1 MRSLSKIIREEYI
14 KLLKEYGEDDEYAY
28 YEREDEVKQWIFS
41 DFLYKNTPDFTKTIP
56 WRLVPYPRLK
66 KIWEDYIRSG
76 VIRDTKG
83 LEMIGD
89 IMISNTYKI
98 NVLTNL
104 AGHTQW
110 GDEEAFEEN
119 IGYWVDEQL
128 NCILQQKPV
137 DTNQL
142 EIPYDNPQAGNKQK
156 EPVKTEPCTVQ
167 IHPFAQEV
175 IDEKYNPDNMDR
187 EDARNFLYGD
197 MKGKFF
203 DYYMED
209 PKSGQAYISD
219 YGLKPLV
226 SLSYELSRTTDAKQQ
241 LTTIDKMLNVAHQRS
256 DLAGWFVQGGS
267 QALSQLSGYGDP
279 EGESVIS
286 GKYKMSDY

>member
-1 MRSLSKIIREEYI
+1 MKSIKKIIREEYI
-14 KLLKEYGEDDEYAY
+14 KFLKENDDINYEY
-28 YEREDEVKQWIFS
+28 YEREDEIKQWMFS

-66 KIWEDYIRSG
+66 KIWEDYIRTG
-76 VIRDTKG
+76 IVRDTKG

-89 IMISNTYKI
+89 IMVSNALKI
-98 NVLTNL
+98 NILTNL

-128 NCILQQKPV
+128 NCILPQESV
-137 DTNQL
+137 DTSQL
-142 EIPYDNPQAGNKQK
+142 EIPYDNPEAGHKQK
-156 EPVKTEPCTVQ
+156 EEVKTEPCDTE
-167 IHPFAQEV
+167 IHPFAQEI
-175 IDEKYNPDNMDR
+175 IDDKYNPDNMDR
-187 EDARNFLYGD
+187 EDARNFLYD
-197 MKGKFF
+197 EMKGRFF

-226 SLSYELSRTTDAKQQ
+226 SLSYELSRTQEPEQQ
-241 LTTIDKMLNVAHQRS
+241 VTVIDKMLNVVHQRS
-256 DLAGWFVQGGS
+256 DMAAWFVQGGS
-267 QALSQLSGYGDP
+267 RALSQLSGYGDE

>member
-1 MRSLSKIIREEYI
+1 MKSIKKIIREEYI
-14 KLLKEYGEDDEYAY
+14 KFLKENDDINYEY
-28 YEREDEVKQWIFS
+28 YEREDEIKQWMFS

-66 KIWEDYIRSG
+66 KIWEDYIRTG
-76 VIRDTKG
+76 IVRDTKG

-89 IMISNTYKI
+89 IMISNALKI
-98 NVLTNL
+98 NILTNL

-128 NCILQQKPV
+128 NCILPQESV
-137 DTNQL
+137 DTSQL
-142 EIPYDNPQAGNKQK
+142 EIPYDNPEAGHKQK
-156 EPVKTEPCTVQ
+156 EEVKTEPCDTE
-167 IHPFAQEV
+167 IHPFAQEI
-175 IDEKYNPDNMDR
+175 IDDKYNPDNMDR
-187 EDARNFLYGD
+187 EDARNFLYGE
-197 MKGKFF
+197 MKGRFF

-226 SLSYELSRTTDAKQQ
+226 SLSYELSRTQEPEQQ
-241 LTTIDKMLNVAHQRS
+241 VTVIDKMLNVVHQRS
-256 DLAGWFVQGGS
+256 DMAAWFVQGGS
-267 QALSQLSGYGDP
+267 RALSQLSGYGDE